1 MFCLVKGYCILY
13 YGIMAYRLKMQI
25 TFNDIISNTNKKNDF
40 NLLIM
45 QIFILTVYTSWIPY

>member
-1 MFCLVKGYCILY
+1 MFCLVKGYGILY
-13 YGIMAYRLKMQI
+13 YGIMVYRLKVQI